1 MSAVSAPSTVELRRP
16 QPVLAQTLP
25 RRWPSARWGSFRLRP
40 GWPVTAL
47 LGLYPLWWALGVAQF
62 SYIVL
67 AVPMGLHLLRRR
79 PIKVPRGFG
88 IWLLFLGWVISGGL
102 LLGIDAPGTLAGSGG
117 LVSWTT
123 RVVSYCSLTVLF
135 LYIGNLSEREMPR
148 AKIVRLLGLLFLFAI
163 AGGLASLVW
172 PYFQFTSPFEMLL
185 PGSVRGN
192 QYVQS
197 LVHPALAQVQDVLGY
212 ASPRPKAPFEYTNSW
227 GNNVAILALW
237 FVAAHWSRHRLLT
250 LAGLCVAAVP
260 IIYSL
265 NRGMWIGL
273 CLAVGYV
280 AIRLALRGRLA
291 LLGGI
296 AVGVVLAGGVLVA
309 SPLGSV
315 FQGRLDN
322 GRSDQIRANL
332 SDQAVSEAMTSP
344 FVGYG
349 NTRTALG
356 SPESIAIGATK
367 DCPQCGNRVIGS
379 NGQLWQLFIANGFL
393 GAAIYISFFGSFIWR
408 YRHDVSPIGLAGT
421 AGLVLTLFFG
431 LFYSA
436 LQSAAIFYLLC
447 AALLWRNDIWRR
459 DVARPGTGRSE
470 LGGRELSPTDSGR
483 PA

>member
-1 MSAVSAPSTVELRRP
+1 MSVQSPVAAAPQVELPFRVAPYDRRRP
-16 QPVLAQTLP
+16 FV
-25 RRWPSARWGSFRLRP
+25 RLRP
-40 GWPVTAL
+40 GWPLTAL
-47 LGLYPLWWALGVAQF
+47 LVGYPLWWALGVAQF
-62 SYIVL
+62 SYVIL
-67 AVPMGLHLLRRR
+67 AVPMVLHLLRRR
-79 PIKVPRGFG
+79 PIRVPRGFG
-88 IWLLFLGWVISGGL
+88 IWVLFLGWVIAGGL
-102 LLGIDAPGTLAGSGG
+102 LLGIDAPGTLPGSGG

-123 RVVSYCSLTVLF
+123 RVVSYSSLTVLF
-135 LYIGNLSEREMPR
+135 LYAGNLREDELPR
-148 AKIVRLLGLLFLFAI
+148 GRIVRQLALLFCVAI
-163 AGGLASLVW
+163 VGGLASLAW
-172 PYFQFTSPFEMLL
+172 PHFEFTSPFELLL
-185 PGSVRGN
+185 PHSIRSN

-227 GNNVAILALW
+227 GNNVAILSLW
-237 FVAAHWSRHRLLT
+237 FVAAHWRRHRWLT

-260 IIYSL
+260 IVYSL

-280 AIRLALRGRLA
+280 AFRLALRGRLA

-296 AVGVVLAGGVLVA
+296 VVGAVLAGGILVA
-309 SPLGSV
+309 SPLGTV

-332 SDQAVSEAMTSP
+332 SDQAVSEALTSP

-447 AALLWRNDIWRR
+447 AALLWRNDIERR
-459 DVARPGTGRSE
+459 
-470 LGGRELSPTDSGR
+470 R